1 MSGAKCD
8 CAQCGGAYFRGVKT
22 GFRSLV
28 AALVAFLP
36 LVAGLEIVGAEEMVA
51 LPRTQVYLT
60 WSTPP
65 EKVADK
71 FSRAELAAAL
81 LVETNR
87 VRALHQR
94 RPLRML
100 AALTAAAEDQAAF
113 VALQGNCSHE
123 SPQPGQRTPRDRVE
137 RHGLEDVVVGE
148 NVLAMALV
156 AADGPLTPQA
166 IAAQL
171 VEQWMNSPGHR
182 ANLLNRDFTHFGGAV
197 YFAPVLGKA
206 ERAYSVQVFAVVPR
220 R

>member
-1 MSGAKCD
+1 MAAIFPD
-8 CAQCGGAYFRGVKT
+8 VKT

-28 AALVAFLP
+28 AVVVGLP
-36 LVAGLEIVGAEEMVA
+36 FGAGLGVVRAEEMVS
-51 LPRTQVYLT
+51 LPRTEIRLQWAAPTEL
-60 WSTPP
+60 
-65 EKVADK
+65 VADK

-81 LVETNR
+81 LTETNR

-94 RPLRML
+94 RPLRAL
-100 AALTAAAEDQAAF
+100 APLTAAADDQAAF
-113 VALQGNCSHE
+113 VALQGSCSHE

-137 RHGLEDVVVGE
+137 RHGLDDVVVGE
-148 NVLAMALV
+148 NVLAMTLV
-156 AADGPLTPQA
+156 TSEAPLTAQA

-182 ANLLNRDFTHFGGAV
+182 ANLLNRDFTHFGGSV
-197 YFAPVLGKA
+197 YFATGLGRA